1 MIQTIRYARE
11 PDLPVADFRAVL
23 VASTLGQ
30 RRPINEPQRLAA
42 MLRHADII
50 VTARNTDGELVGVA
64 RSVSD
69 FAYCCYV
76 SDLAVAEAYQRQGI
90 GRALL
95 ERTQFYAGP
104 QTRLHLI
111 AAPAAQDYY
120 GKIGFEPMPRCW
132 LMPLPAPSAG

>member
-1 MIQTIRYARE
+1 MAAEIIYARE
-11 PDLPVADFRAVL
+11 PDLPVAEFRAVL

-30 RRPINEPQRLAA
+30 RRPIDEPQRLAA
-42 MLRHADII
+42 MLRQADII
-50 VTARNTDGELVGVA
+50 VTARSQTGELVGIA

-76 SDLAVAEAYQRQGI
+76 SDLAVAASYQHQGI
-90 GRALL
+90 GRTLL
-95 ERTQFYAGP
+95 HWTQFYAGP

-111 AAPAAQDYY
+111 AAPAAQAYY

-132 LMPLPAPSAG
+132 LMPLPVPETA